1 MKELREVGNLC
12 VCELE
17 GRHAGT
23 SRAKNAPYA
32 LTLHV
37 FEHERRS
44 EEIRS
49 TAITAAR
56 VDTVAEHAVHPVGC
70 PSSLDRRR
78 ISGPSL
84 RVRNESAALPL

>member
-1 MKELREVGNLC
+1 MAVQVAANRSNTALFL
-12 VCELE
+12 
-17 GRHAGT
+17 A
-23 SRAKNAPYA
+23 AK
-32 LTLHV
+32 
-37 FEHERRS
+37 
-44 EEIRS
+44 IRS